1 MKLFL
6 ALINLA
12 LVLSPLSSEQEVPE
26 TVNQIGIETQLKIDK
41 IIYSSIENKIKTEL
55 TTPQLNVDSD
65 LENFYILDPS
75 FSITEESNYKIINA
89 SAAIFNKK
97 NNLIEFENNVRIK
110 ISSNSQNLLLD
121 TTKLILNKD
130 DDLVTTNTR
139 TYFKSNNFNISS
151 RELII
156 RDFSTDQNQ
165 IVFIDGK
172 IINPNTT
179 EELGSASK
187 INYSLDS
194 GILIMKGLAVIKNKT
209 LSVYADEIHY
219 DPDNKKII
227 KSVNS
232 TIINNSQ

>member
-6 ALINLA
+6 FLINLS
-12 LVLSPLSSEQEVPE
+12 LVFLPLSSEQETPE
-26 TVNQIGIETQLKIDK
+26 TANLAGIETQLKIDK
-41 IIYSSIENKIKTEL
+41 IRYSSNENKIKTEL
-55 TTPQLNVDSD
+55 IAPQLNVDPN
-65 LENFYILDPS
+65 LEKFYILDPS
-75 FSITEESNYKIINA
+75 FSITEENNYKTINA
-89 SAAIFNKK
+89 YAASFNKK
-97 NNLIEFENNVRIK
+97 NNLIEFKDNVQIK
-110 ISSNSQNLLLD
+110 ISSNSKILMLD

-130 DDLVTTNTR
+130 DDLVTAKTN
-139 TYFKSNNFNISS
+139 TYFKSNNFNINS

-165 IVFIDGK
+165 IVFVDGK
-172 IINPNTT
+172 IINPDTS
-179 EELGSASK
+179 EKLGSASK

-194 GILIMKGLAVIKNKT
+194 GILVMKGLAVIKNKT
-209 LSVYADEIHY
+209 VSVYADEIYY

>member
-6 ALINLA
+6 FLINLS
-12 LVLSPLSSEQEVPE
+12 LVFLPLSSEQEIPE
-26 TVNQIGIETQLKIDK
+26 TANQAGIETQLKIDK
-41 IIYSSIENKIKTEL
+41 IRYSSNENKIKTEL
-55 TTPQLNVDSD
+55 AAPQLNVDPD
-65 LENFYILDPS
+65 LEKFYILDPS
-75 FSITEESNYKIINA
+75 FSITEENDYKTINA
-89 SAAIFNKK
+89 SAASFNKK
-97 NNLIEFENNVRIK
+97 NNLILFEDNVQIK
-110 ISSNSQNLLLD
+110 ISSNSQSLILD

-130 DDLVTTNTR
+130 DDLVTTKTN
-139 TYFKSNNFNISS
+139 TYFKSNNFNINS

-165 IVFIDGK
+165 IVFVDGK
-172 IINPNTT
+172 IINPATS
-179 EELGSASK
+179 EKLGSASK

>member
-6 ALINLA
+6 FLINLS
-12 LVLSPLSSEQEVPE
+12 LVFLPLSSEQEIPE
-26 TVNQIGIETQLKIDK
+26 TANQAGIETQLKIDK
-41 IIYSSIENKIKTEL
+41 IRYSSNENKIKTEL
-55 TTPQLNVDSD
+55 AAPQLNVDPD
-65 LENFYILDPS
+65 LEKFYILDPS
-75 FSITEESNYKIINA
+75 FSITEENDYKTINA
-89 SAAIFNKK
+89 SAASFNKK
-97 NNLIEFENNVRIK
+97 NNLILFEDNVQIK
-110 ISSNSQNLLLD
+110 ISSNSQSLILD

-130 DDLVTTNTR
+130 DDLVTTKTN
-139 TYFKSNNFNISS
+139 TYFKSNNFNINS

-165 IVFIDGK
+165 IVFVDGK
-172 IINPNTT
+172 IINPDTS
-179 EELGSASK
+179 EKLGSASK

-194 GILIMKGLAVIKNKT
+194 GILIMKGLAVIKNKS

>member
-6 ALINLA
+6 FLINLS
-12 LVLSPLSSEQEVPE
+12 LVFPPLNSEQEIPE
-26 TVNQIGIETQLKIDK
+26 TPNQSEIETQLKIDK
-41 IIYSSIENKIKTEL
+41 IRFSSNENKIKTEL
-55 TTPQLNVDSD
+55 AAPQLNADPN

-75 FSITEESNYKIINA
+75 FSITEENDYKTINA
-89 SAAIFNKK
+89 SAANFNKK
-97 NNLIEFENNVRIK
+97 NNLIVFEDNVQIK
-110 ISSNSQNLLLD
+110 ISSDSQSLLLD
-121 TTKLILNKD
+121 TSKLILNKD
-130 DDLVTTNTR
+130 DDLVTAKTN
-139 TYFKSNNFNISS
+139 TYFKSNNFNINS

-156 RDFSTDQNQ
+156 RDFSTGQNQ
-165 IVFIDGK
+165 IVFVDGK
-172 IINPNTT
+172 IINPDTS
-179 EELGSASK
+179 EKLGSASK

>member
-6 ALINLA
+6 FLINLSLA
-12 LVLSPLSSEQEVPE
+12 SLPLSSEQEIPE
-26 TVNQIGIETQLKIDK
+26 TANQAGIENQLKIDK
-41 IIYSSIENKIKTEL
+41 IRYSANENKIKTEL
-55 TTPQLNVDSD
+55 TAPQLNVDPD
-65 LENFYILDPS
+65 LEKFYILDPS
-75 FSITEESNYKIINA
+75 FSITGENNYKTINA
-89 SAAIFNKK
+89 SAASFNKK
-97 NNLIEFENNVRIK
+97 NNLIVFEDNVQIK
-110 ISSNSQNLLLD
+110 ISSNSQSLLLN

-130 DDLVTTNTR
+130 DDLVTAKTN
-139 TYFKSNNFNISS
+139 TYFKSNNFNINS

-165 IVFIDGK
+165 IVFVDGK
-172 IINPNTT
+172 IINPDTS
-179 EELGSASK
+179 EKLGSASK

>member
-6 ALINLA
+6 FFISLS
-12 LVLSPLSSEQEVPE
+12 LVFLPLSSKQEILG
-26 TVNQIGIETQLKIDK
+26 TTNQVGIETQL
-41 IIYSSIENKIKTEL
+41 
-55 TTPQLNVDSD
+55 NVDPD
-65 LENFYILDPS
+65 LEKLYILDPS
-75 FSITEESNYKIINA
+75 FSITEENNYKTINA
-89 SAAIFNKK
+89 SSASFNKK
-97 NNLIEFENNVRIK
+97 NNLIEFEDNVQIK
-110 ISSNSQNLLLD
+110 ISSESQSLLLD

-130 DDLVTTNTR
+130 DDLVTAKTS
-139 TYFKSNNFNISS
+139 TYFKSNNFNINS

-156 RDFSTDQNQ
+156 RDFSTDRNQ
-165 IVFIDGK
+165 IIFVDGK
-172 IINPNTT
+172 IINPDTSKK
-179 EELGSASK
+179 LGSASI

>member
-1 MKLFL
+1 MKLFIF
-6 ALINLA
+6 LINLS
-12 LVLSPLSSEQEVPE
+12 LVFLPLSSEQEIPE
-26 TVNQIGIETQLKIDK
+26 TPNQSEIETQLKIDK
-41 IIYSSIENKIKTEL
+41 IRFSSNENKIKTEL
-55 TTPQLNVDSD
+55 AAPQLNVDPN

-75 FSITEESNYKIINA
+75 FSITEENDYKTINA
-89 SAAIFNKK
+89 SAANFNKK
-97 NNLIEFENNVRIK
+97 NNLIVFEDNVQIK
-110 ISSNSQNLLLD
+110 ISSDSQSLLLD
-121 TTKLILNKD
+121 TSKLILNKD
-130 DDLVTTNTR
+130 DDLVTAKTN
-139 TYFKSNNFNISS
+139 TYFKSNNFNINS

-156 RDFSTDQNQ
+156 RDFSTGQNQ
-165 IVFIDGK
+165 IVFVDGK
-172 IINPNTT
+172 IINPDTS
-179 EELGSASK
+179 EKLGSASK